1 MFSGSFSWPDFVF
14 LLQGAAVSLW
24 VAALAML
31 AGTVGGLALGW
42 LRSAAPPLASLCI
55 AAVLDIFRAVPL
67 IIQLIM
73 ANTANAMLGLQHAAL
88 AVSVVVL
95 GCYTA
100 ALCTEIV
107 LGAILAVPQV
117 TRKAGRSLGLT
128 YWQDL
133 VHIVFP
139 IALRVALPSWINLA
153 LGVLKDT
160 SLILWIGVIEL
171 LRASQIITARIQ
183 EPLLVLSIVGLIYF
197 LMSFPLAR
205 LSDRL
210 ERKWR

>member
-1 MFSGSFSWPDFVF
+1 MFSGSFSWTDFVF
-14 LLQGAAVSLW
+14 LLQGAAISLW

-31 AGTVGGLALGW
+31 AGTIGGLALGW
-42 LRSAAPPLASLCI
+42 LRSVISPLASLCI

-73 ANTANAMLGLQHAAL
+73 ANTANAMLGLQYSAL
-88 AVSVVVL
+88 TVSVVVL

-117 TRKAGRSLGLT
+117 TRRAARSLGLT

-139 IALRVALPSWINLA
+139 IALRVGLPNWINLA